1 VGSGGNDNSPQSL
14 SPSDLREI
22 SAATVGHYDAAG
34 NEFWEGTR
42 GHDVSQ
48 NTEALLE
55 AVSGALPYRILDLGC
70 GPGRDLMY
78 FAGLGHQVIGLDG
91 SSVFVEMARK
101 NSGCEVLHQDFL
113 ALDLPAASFH
123 GVFANASLFH
133 VPCQELPRVLAE
145 LHDTLRDG
153 GVLFSS
159 NPRGDDREGW
169 SGQRYGSYRGVETWR
184 RYGAEAGFT
193 EVRQYFRP
201 AGRPREQQPW
211 SATVWRKGTC

>member
-1 VGSGGNDNSPQSL
+1 
-14 SPSDLREI
+14 
-22 SAATVGHYDAAG
+22 
-34 NEFWEGTR
+34 
-42 GHDVSQ
+42 
-48 NTEALLE
+48 
-55 AVSGALPYRILDLGC
+55 
-70 GPGRDLMY
+70 MY
-78 FAGLGHQVIGLDG
+78 FKGLGHEVIGLDG

-113 ALDLPAASFH
+113 TMDLPASSFD

-133 VPCQELPRVLAE
+133 VPAQELPRVLTE

-169 SGQRYGSYRGVETWR
+169 SGQRYGSYHSVEAWR
-184 RYGAEAGFT
+184 RYGVEAGFE

-201 AGRPREQQPW
+201 AGRPQAQQPW
-211 SATVWRKGTC
+211 SATVWRKETL